1 MEDLNV
7 KGMMSNHNLSRAV
20 QELSLYRFKYIL
32 KYKAEWYGRVI
43 IEIDRFFPSS
53 KLCNNCGDKKEDLKL
68 SDRVYKCSCGYEND
82 RDLNASLN
90 ILKEGLRIYNEQIPT
105 RSGGL
110 TPLESSGYTLVELG
124 NKNLVN
130 FS

>member
-1 MEDLNV
+1 MD
-7 KGMMSNHNLSRAV
+7 
-20 QELSLYRFKYIL
+20 
-32 KYKAEWYGRVI
+32 
-43 IEIDRFFPSS
+43 
-53 KLCNNCGDKKEDLKL
+53 KED
-68 SDRVYKCSCGYEND
+68 D

-105 RSGGL
+105 RSGEL

-124 NKNLVN
+124 NTNLVN

>member
-1 MEDLNV
+1 M
-7 KGMMSNHNLSRAV
+7 
-20 QELSLYRFKYIL
+20 SLYRFKSIL

-53 KLCNNCGDKKEDLKL
+53 KLCNNCGNKKEDLKL

-105 RSGGL
+105 RSGEL
-110 TPLESSGYTLVELG
+110 TPLESSGHTLVELG

-130 FS
+130 LS